1 MLRFRCYIGFFWIYS
16 IIHIEILD
24 MLMGFE
30 GLTLA
35 LMVVVRKSE
44 DGVVDGFIDLG
55 VCKCISL

>member
-1 MLRFRCYIGFFWIYS
+1 MLYRLFWIYS